1 MAVKI
6 LLVEDSDSQREF
18 LLEGLTKHGFEIE
31 IARNGA
37 EGYKKLFEYL
47 PDIVLSDIMMPAID
61 GYQLCRLIKNKDETK
76 KIPVILLT
84 MLDKKIDSF
93 WGKKAGAQLFLSKS
107 IDIEE
112 LIKNINATIRR
123 YPVTAEYKE
132 AITAQLSNDNTAQS
146 QLNIILNDLLLKS
159 VFANEFRNLSDFLNY
174 ERILVEKLFSLLSS
188 FVEYHVAGIYF
199 ASPDDFSE
207 NILYID
213 TLGRNLSK
221 NLLSDIQYDF
231 FRKLEDIKPIRDNK
245 FEVVR
250 MLLGK
255 EMDYSFNDM
264 KSKIIIPL
272 VFDKKLIGGICF
284 YSRSDT
290 DYASFR
296 FFDIMISELLAIF
309 KMKYQYTEK
318 EFMSV
323 LDGLTGLYNRRQF
336 ELGLE
341 QEFNRTKRHPADFSL
356 AILDIDFFKK
366 VNDTYGHQ
374 YGDYVLKTV
383 SDLMKSSFRKTDLL
397 YRYGGEEL
405 VMIMPET
412 NIEGAMIPV
421 QRLRKAIEDY
431 AFEYNGVKAKVT
443 ASIGLTMNFVE
454 FKNATELLKSAD
466 EALYKAKESGRN
478 RVIAHEEQAHD

>member
-1 MAVKI
+1 M
-6 LLVEDSDSQREF
+6 
-18 LLEGLTKHGFEIE
+18 
-31 IARNGA
+31 
-37 EGYKKLFEYL
+37 
-47 PDIVLSDIMMPAID
+47 
-61 GYQLCRLIKNKDETK
+61 
-76 KIPVILLT
+76 
-84 MLDKKIDSF
+84 
-93 WGKKAGAQLFLSKS
+93 
-107 IDIEE
+107 
-112 LIKNINATIRR
+112 
-123 YPVTAEYKE
+123 
-132 AITAQLSNDNTAQS
+132 
-146 QLNIILNDLLLKS
+146 
-159 VFANEFRNLSDFLNY
+159 
-174 ERILVEKLFSLLSS
+174 
-188 FVEYHVAGIYF
+188 
-199 ASPDDFSE
+199 
-207 NILYID
+207 
-213 TLGRNLSK
+213 
-221 NLLSDIQYDF
+221 
-231 FRKLEDIKPIRDNK
+231 
-245 FEVVR
+245 
-250 MLLGK
+250 
-255 EMDYSFNDM
+255 
-264 KSKIIIPL
+264 
-272 VFDKKLIGGICF
+272 LIGGICF

-412 NIEGAMIPV
+412 NIEGALIPV

-478 RVIAHEEQAHD
+478 RVIIHEGHSHD

>member
-1 MAVKI
+1 MAAKI
-6 LLVEDSDSQREF
+6 LLVEDSDTQLKF
-18 LLEGLTKHGFEIE
+18 LRDGLKENGFEVE
-31 IARNGA
+31 TATNGGEA
-37 EGYKKLFEYL
+37 YKKIFEYV
-47 PDIVLSDIMMPAID
+47 PDIVVSDIMMPVID
-61 GYQLCRLIKNKDETK
+61 GYQLCRMIKNSDEVK

-84 MLDKKIDSF
+84 VLDKKIDSF

-107 IDIEE
+107 IDMKE
-112 LIKNINATIRR
+112 LVKHINATLRR
-123 YPVTAEYKE
+123 YPLTEEYKI
-132 AITAQLSNDNTAQS
+132 ALLTKSNPDSAQVRLNTV
-146 QLNIILNDLLLKS
+146 LNDLLMRS
-159 VFANEFRNLSDFLNY
+159 VFANEFRNLSDFMNY
-174 ERILVEKLFSLLSS
+174 ERVLVEKLFNLLSS
-188 FVEYHVAGIYF
+188 FVEYSVAGIYF
-199 ASPDDFSE
+199 SSPDDFSE

-213 TLGRNLSK
+213 TLGRNLPKS
-221 NLLSDIQYDF
+221 LLSDISYDF
-231 FRKLEDIKPIRDNK
+231 FKKMGEQKNISDTK

-255 EMDYSFNDM
+255 ELDYKFTDLT
-264 KSKIIIPL
+264 SKIIIPL

-284 YSRSDT
+284 YTRQEM

-296 FFDIMISELLAIF
+296 YFDIMISELLAIF

-336 ELGLE
+336 EISIE
-341 QEFNRTKRHPADFSL
+341 QEYNRTKRHPSDFSL

-383 SDLMKSSFRKTDLL
+383 SDLMKSAFRKTDWL

-412 NIEGAMIPV
+412 NIEGAIIPV
-421 QRLRKAIEDY
+421 QRLRKMVEEYD
-431 AFEYNGVKAKVT
+431 FDYNGVKAKVT
-443 ASIGLTMNFVE
+443 VSMGLTMNYQE
-454 FKNATELLKSAD
+454 FRTAAEMLKSAD

-478 RVIAHEEQAHD
+478 RVVLHEQL

>member
-1 MAVKI
+1 MTAKI
-6 LLVEDSDSQREF
+6 LLVEDRDSQLKF
-18 LLEGLTKHGFEIE
+18 LKDGLLKNGFTVET
-31 IARNGA
+31 ASNGA
-37 EGYKKLFEYL
+37 EAYKKLFEFV
-47 PDIVLSDIMMPAID
+47 PDLILSDIMMPAID
-61 GYQLCRLIKNKDETK
+61 GYQLCRLVKNKEETK

-84 MLDKKIDSF
+84 ILDKKIDGF

-107 IDIEE
+107 IDMEE
-112 LIKNINATIRR
+112 LISNINATLRR
-123 YPVTAEYKE
+123 YPLTEEYK
-132 AITAQLSNDNTAQS
+132 ANISLQATPDNSAQS
-146 QLNIILNDLLLKS
+146 QLNVILNDLLLKS

-188 FVEYHVAGIYF
+188 FVEYTVAGVFF
-199 ASPDDFSE
+199 ASPDDFAE

-231 FRKLEDIKPIRDNK
+231 FRKIEDIKQIRGNK

-250 MLLGK
+250 ILMGK
-255 EMDYSFNDM
+255 EMDYTFGDM

-284 YSRSDT
+284 YTRSDA

-296 FFDIMISELLAIF
+296 YFDIMISELLAIF

-341 QEFNRTKRHPADFSL
+341 QEYNRTKRHPADFSL

-383 SDLMKSSFRKTDLL
+383 SDLMKASFRKTDLL

-412 NIEGAMIPV
+412 NIEGALIPV
-421 QRLRKAIEDY
+421 QRLRRAVEEYD
-431 AFEYNGVKAKVT
+431 FLYNGIKAKVT
-443 ASIGLTMNFVE
+443 VSIGLTMNFPE
-454 FKNATELLKSAD
+454 FKNSAEMLKSAD

-478 RVIAHEEQAHD
+478 RVIIHDEESKD